1 MTPPEPISTAVAE
14 FEAHRRE
21 AIRRHRLQSIIGV
34 AVASVILFAS
44 LGYSDVF
51 SPALGG
57 DPMQRIATFLDRM
70 TPDIDPGTAFAGRTT
85 RGSIAAWYYDFPL
98 WLAAAW
104 ETVQM
109 AVVGTAFGGL
119 LAVGA
124 AFFAAQNVMRVGPV
138 RFLVRRVLDAL
149 RTIPDLILAIIFSAA
164 FGLGAVAGVVTITVV
179 TLGSLAKLFSEAIES
194 VDMRPAEALKASGAG
209 WVAQMRYGVVPQ
221 VSPNFASYLLLR
233 LEINI
238 SVAAALG
245 IVGAG
250 GIGVELQRAITYTEF
265 DTYFALLLMIVAM
278 ITVIDMTSEALRHR
292 LIGKEAMA

>member
-1 MTPPEPISTAVAE
+1 MNPPEPLSVAVAD
-14 FEAHRRE
+14 FEALRRDS
-21 AIRRHRLQSIIGV
+21 IRKHRLQSIVGV
-34 AVASVILFAS
+34 AIVSIIVFAS
-44 LGYSDVF
+44 MSYSDVF

-57 DPMQRIATFLDRM
+57 DPMQRIATFLDRLA
-70 TPDIDPGTAFAGRTT
+70 PDIDPDAAFAGRAT
-85 RGSIAAWYYDFPL
+85 RGSIAAWYYDFPN

-104 ETVQM
+104 QTIQM
-109 AVVGTAFGGL
+109 AVVGTMLGGL

-124 AFFAAQNVMRVGPV
+124 AFFAAQNVMRIGLV
-138 RFLVRRVLDAL
+138 RFLVRRVMDAL

-164 FGLGAVAGVVTITVV
+164 FGLGAVAGVVTIIVV

-209 WVAQMRYGVVPQ
+209 WIAQMRYGVVPQ
-221 VSPNFASYLLLR
+221 VLPNFASYLLLR

-265 DTYFALLLMIVAM
+265 DTYLALLLMIVAM
-278 ITVIDMTSEALRHR
+278 ITLIDMASEELRHR
-292 LIGKEAMA
+292 LIGKESMA